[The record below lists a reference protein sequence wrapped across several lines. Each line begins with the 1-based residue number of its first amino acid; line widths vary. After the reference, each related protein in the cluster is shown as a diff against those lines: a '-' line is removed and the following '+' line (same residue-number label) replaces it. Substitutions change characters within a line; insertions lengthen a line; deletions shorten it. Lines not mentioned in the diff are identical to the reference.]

1 MATQTPTFHVD
12 DRALREH
19 VANHLRH
26 LIFSGRLRGGDK
38 INQDGM
44 AGELGISKIPVREAL
59 LLLEAQG
66 LVVNIPR
73 RGAYVQ
79 ELTDQD
85 ILDHYRAFGLLS
97 GMATE
102 RAAAQLSQPD
112 RDALHRNVQQFET
125 TTSVAA
131 LESLNLEFH
140 RTILRAGRSNLLSSM
155 LVSLGRTLPG
165 EIFYGRE
172 HGEWAQSASK
182 DHREIL
188 EALEL
193 RDGNAAADAMTRH
206 LVHGGEHAVAR
217 LRELG
222 ALAPETDGGKRL

>member
-1 MATQTPTFHVD
+1 MATDTPTFHVD

-26 LIFSGRLRGGDK
+26 LIFSGRVRGGDK
-38 INQDGM
+38 VNQD
-44 AGELGISKIPVREAL
+44 ATAAELGISKIPVREAL

-73 RGAYVQ
+73 RGAFVQ
-79 ELTDQD
+79 HLSDQD

-102 RAAAQLSQPD
+102 RAATQLSKGD
-112 RDALHRNVQQFET
+112 RDALARNLQQFEKS
-125 TTSVAA
+125 TSVAD
-131 LESLNLEFH
+131 LEALNLEFH

-172 HGEWAQSASK
+172 HGKWVRSALE

-188 EALEL
+188 DALA
-193 RDGNAAADAMTRH
+193 RQDGRAAAEAMTQH
-206 LVHGGEHAVAR
+206 LVHGGQHAVVQ

-222 ALAPETDGGKRL
+222 ALADATEPASA